1 MTSLNDL
8 NFDPWVLCHSLSR
21 SASKENAFEPRTNRI
36 CSTHQ
41 LLSHNEFNRCV
52 ARYDGNKSVRS
63 FSCWDQLLTMAFAQ
77 LTYRESLR
85 DIEVC
90 LRAQRGKLYHSGLAG
105 PIKRSTLADANE
117 TRDWRIYA
125 DFAQSLIQTARP
137 LYSDTELEIDLDA
150 TLYALDSTTIDLC
163 LSLFPWAQFR
173 RAKAAIKLHTLMEI
187 QSSIPVFIAIT
198 SGRVHDINVL
208 DAITPEPGSFMVMDR
223 GYVDFARLYRIQLAL
238 AFFVIRSK
246 DNLQYSRRY
255 SRAHDRTTGVRSD
268 QTIRLT
274 GPKSSLFYPAEL
286 RRVSY
291 HALDIDRRFVF
302 LTNNFSV
309 SPQTI
314 AALYKYRWRI
324 ELFFKWIKQHL
335 RIKKF
340 YGTSINS
347 VKIQVWTAI
356 SVYVLVAIIKKE
368 LGLKQ
373 DIYTILQVLSLTLF
387 EKTPILSLFD
397 SYDESF
403 QRTDSTNQLSLWEI

>member
-1 MTSLNDL
+1 MNQG
-8 NFDPWVLCHSLSR
+8 
-21 SASKENAFEPRTNRI
+21 RTVFA
-36 CSTHQ
+36 Q
-41 LLSHNEFNRCV
+41 LISFLSHNEFNRCV
-52 ARYDGNKSVRS
+52 ARYNGNKSVRS

-90 LRAQRGKLYHSGLAG
+90 LRAQRDKLYHSGLAG
-105 PIKRSTLADANE
+105 PVRRSTLADANE

-137 LYSDTELEIDLDA
+137 LYADTELEIDLDA

-268 QTIRLT
+268 QTIMLT
-274 GPKSSLFYPAEL
+274 GPKSSLFYPVEL

-309 SPQTI
+309 SAQTI

-387 EKTPILSLFD
+387 EKTPIMSLFE
-397 SYDESF
+397 SYDEPF
-403 QRTDSTNQLSLWEI
+403 QRTDSTNQLNLWQI